1 MSCTSALASI
11 KIAKKLIESLLGE
24 EKMNKQSKHKLI
36 TAALTSVFVMPLAL
50 FAEETIETET
60 IEVISTTPL
69 QGIGLAKEIVPA
81 NVQSV
86 KGKDIENQNQLSIA
100 DFMKNGLQGVNVNE
114 IQNNPYQPNVNFRGF
129 TASPLLGTPQG
140 LSVFVDGV
148 RVNEVFGDVVS
159 WDLIPLNAISGI
171 NLIPGSNPVFGLN
184 TLGGALSVQTKSGRT
199 HQGGSVELQGGSW
212 GRISTAAEY
221 GAVSDDGALDF
232 FISGN
237 IFHEQGWRDFSPSD
251 VRQIFSKIGWQ
262 GENTDANLSLTLADN
277 DLIGNGFVQQSFIR
291 NLGYESIN
299 TKPDQT
305 KNDMAFFNFNLNH
318 YFNDDVALSTNAY
331 YRMVNT
337 STLNG
342 DGNDDVDT
350 GFAGFDLANCVPGAD
365 EDDAEAQCSGA
376 LNRSKSD
383 RYGYGL
389 QAQLTF
395 SQDLMGMK
403 NQLVTGIGYDY
414 GRTEFE
420 QNTEFGTVTASRG
433 VSGIGVF
440 GDEGEAELEAK
451 TKNYSL
457 FATDT
462 LSLNDQFHLTMSARY
477 NYTDIKNRD
486 GFHEEKVAAGEA
498 GSSLNGDHEF
508 NRVNPAIGLSYTPT
522 KSFSAYASYNEG
534 SRAPTAIELGCANP
548 EFPCNLPNALAGDPP
563 LDQVVS
569 KTFEAGVRGQLGKSL
584 GYFASAY
591 TTRNTDDIQFI
602 SVRTSGAGYFD
613 NVGKTRR
620 RGVDLG
626 LNGTIGNRFNWNFGY
641 SYIKA
646 TYESSFAISS
656 EVNSVAVANG
666 EDFFIVDSGDELAGI
681 PNHQLK
687 FRGEWKA
694 TSNWVIGTNIVAF
707 SDQYAYGNENN
718 EHNGVG
724 GDGKLSGYAVV
735 NLDTRYQ
742 FGNSGW
748 QLFGRV
754 NNIFD
759 REYYSAGL
767 LGENFF
773 DETGAY
779 DGGDDEP
786 AFLLAPGAPIAGWVG
801 VRYVF
806 GGKQA
811 SSSFDID

>member
-1 MSCTSALASI
+1 MKDQYKYRLIALVVASVLPS
-11 KIAKKLIESLLGE
+11 IA
-24 EKMNKQSKHKLI
+24 M
-36 TAALTSVFVMPLAL
+36 
-50 FAEETIETET
+50 AEETIETET

-69 QGIGLAKEIVPA
+69 QGIGLSREIVPA

-86 KGKDIENQNQLSIA
+86 KDEEIENQNQLSIA

-221 GAVSDDGALDF
+221 GAVSEDGALDF

-251 VRQIFSKIGWQ
+251 VRQIFSKVGWQ
-262 GENTDANLSLTLADN
+262 GENTDATLSLTLADN
-277 DLIGNGFVQQSFIR
+277 DLIGNGFVQESFIDD
-291 NLGYESIN
+291 LGYESIN

-318 YFNDDVALSTNAY
+318 YFNDDVTLSTNAY
-331 YRMVNT
+331 YRQVNT

-342 DGNDDVDT
+342 DANDDFNESDTFDPDVD
-350 GFAGFDLANCVPGAD
+350 DLDLFLAACTPGAD
-365 EDDAEAQCSGA
+365 EDDAEDQCSGA

-395 SQDLMGMK
+395 SQDFMGMK
-403 NQLVTGIGYDY
+403 NQLVTGAGYDY
-414 GRTEFE
+414 GKTDFE
-420 QNTEFGTVTASRG
+420 QNTEFGLVNASRG
-433 VSGIGVF
+433 VDGIGVF
-440 GDEGEAELEAK
+440 GDEGAAELEAK

-486 GFHEEKVAAGEA
+486 GFHEEKVADGEA
-498 GSSLNGDHEF
+498 GSSLNGDHQF
-508 NRVNPAIGLSYTPT
+508 NRVNPAVGLSYTPT

-548 EFPCNLPNALAGDPP
+548 DFPCNLPNALAGDPP

-569 KTFEAGVRGQLGKSL
+569 KTFEAGVRGQLGQSL
-584 GYFASAY
+584 GYSASVY
-591 TTRNTDDIQFI
+591 STRNTDDIQFI
-602 SVRTSGAGYFD
+602 SVRTSGAGFFD
-613 NVGKTRR
+613 NVGKTHR

-626 LNGTIGNRFNWNFGY
+626 LNGRIGNRFNWNFGY
-641 SYIKA
+641 SFIKA

-656 EVNSVAVANG
+656 EVNSTATG
-666 EDFFIVDSGDELAGI
+666 DFFTVNSGDELPGI

-687 FRGEWKA
+687 FRGEWQA

-707 SDQYAYGNENN
+707 SDQYVYGNENN
-718 EHNGVG
+718 DHNGVG

-735 NLDTRYQ
+735 NLDTRYK

-748 QLFGRV
+748 QLFGRL

-759 REYYSAGL
+759 REYYTAGL

-773 DETGAY
+773 EE
-779 DGGDDEP
+779 DGSFAGDDEGEL
-786 AFLLAPGAPIAGWVG
+786 LLAPGAPIAGWVG
-801 VRYVF
+801 IRYVF